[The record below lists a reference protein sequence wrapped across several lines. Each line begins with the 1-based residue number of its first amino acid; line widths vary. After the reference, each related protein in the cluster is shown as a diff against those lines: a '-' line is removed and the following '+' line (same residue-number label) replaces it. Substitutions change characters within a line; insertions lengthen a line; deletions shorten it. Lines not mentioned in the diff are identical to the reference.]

1 MPAGPL
7 MVAVFVREVL
17 VTATGLLAAAAAVAV
32 PVATAD
38 SAACSCR
45 GCLCFGDVAAEEGAC
60 RVLQQQWYCFE
71 LA

>member
-1 MPAGPL
+1 
-7 MVAVFVREVL
+7 MVVVFDRKVL
-17 VTATGLLAAAAAVAV
+17 ETATGLLAAAAAAAVAV

-60 RVLQQQWYCFE
+60 RVLQQQRCCFE